1 MRAIYISVGL
11 MCLALGAIGAFLPL
25 IPTVPLWLLA
35 AFCFARSSER
45 LHHWM
50 ITHPVIGPPILDW
63 HERGAIGARSKRL
76 ATLSIMVVF
85 GISLAL
91 KLAWTVLAIQGLV
104 LLGVLTF
111 IWTRP
116 SR

>member
-1 MRAIYISVGL
+1 MRAVYICLGIL
-11 MCLALGAIGAFLPL
+11 CLALGAVGAFLPL

-50 ITHPVIGPPILDW
+50 VTHPVIGPLILDW
-63 HERGAIGARSKRL
+63 RERGAIGARAKRL
-76 ATLSIMVVF
+76 ATVSIIVVF

-91 KLAWTVLAIQGLV
+91 KLSWTILTIQALV
-104 LLGVLTF
+104 LFGVLMF
-111 IWTRP
+111 ILTRP